1 MTEWGS
7 SVEREIR
14 RRIGIA
20 VTAYAYEIADK
31 PICSDAIFDWLCG
44 QIDRKMTTGHP
55 LLDEFFLV
63 EFSPMTGMWIHQ
75 HPELDKIRK
84 IFEVYYDG
92 NRAVIDDPRFRGLV
106 RGG

>member
-1 MTEWGS
+1 MTTWGT

-31 PICSDAIFDWLCG
+31 PICSDGIFDWLAG

-63 EFSPMTGMWIHQ
+63 EFSPMTGMWIHK

-84 IFEVYYDG
+84 IFEGYYEN
-92 NRAVIDDPRFRGLV
+92 NRGTIDDARFQKLV
-106 RGG
+106 RSN